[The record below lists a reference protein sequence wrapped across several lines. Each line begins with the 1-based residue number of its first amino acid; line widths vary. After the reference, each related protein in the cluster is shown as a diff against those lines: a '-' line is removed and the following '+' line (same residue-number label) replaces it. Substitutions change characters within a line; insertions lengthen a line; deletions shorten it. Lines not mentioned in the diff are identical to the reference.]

1 MNIHKI
7 HLGVI
12 EQVHGGGKGAPL
24 TTSKLAGIL
33 EQEYGIF
40 SGFVAANAEWINEQ
54 IARAM
59 AGAAASALVS
69 NEGVA
74 LPLERVAADLAHRL
88 QQTIATG
95 QIEHLDLGPG
105 KVPTQAAL
113 MGINHRFKSGLNN
126 VSPGQKAAFI
136 QAQKKLP
143 GGERARPVG
152 DRRPSFVDTGI
163 LLGSI
168 KGWAE

>member
-1 MNIHKI
+1 MKI

-12 EQVHGGGKGAPL
+12 GQVHGGGRQPL
-24 TTSKLAGIL
+24 TTSKLAEIL

-40 SGFVAANAEWINEQ
+40 SSFVAANAEWINGQ
-54 IARAM
+54 IAEAM

-69 NEGVA
+69 DEGVA

-88 QQTIATG
+88 QQAIATG
-95 QIEHLDLGPG
+95 QIERLDLGPG
-105 KVPTQAAL
+105 TVPTRAAL

-126 VSPGQKAAFI
+126 ISPGQKAAFLKE
-136 QAQKKLP
+136 QKKLP
-143 GGERARPVG
+143 RGEHARPVG

-168 KGWAE
+168 RGWAE

>member
-1 MNIHKI
+1 MKI

-12 EQVHGGGKGAPL
+12 EQVHGSGKDDPL
-24 TTSKLAGIL
+24 TTSKLAEIL

-54 IARAM
+54 IAEAM

-88 QQTIATG
+88 QQAITTD
-95 QIEHLDLGPG
+95 QIERLDLGPG

-126 VSPGQKAAFI
+126 VSPGQKAAFLEE
-136 QAQKKLP
+136 QKTLP
-143 GGERARPVG
+143 RGERARPVG

-168 KGWAE
+168 RGWAE

>member
-1 MNIHKI
+1 MGMKI

-12 EQVHGGGKGAPL
+12 GQVHGGSKDDPL
-24 TTSKLAGIL
+24 TTSKLAEIL

-40 SGFVAANAEWINEQ
+40 SGFVAANAEWINGQ
-54 IARAM
+54 IAEAM

-74 LPLERVAADLAHRL
+74 PPLERVATDLAHRL
-88 QQTIATG
+88 QQAIATG
-95 QIEHLDLGPG
+95 QIERLDLGPG
-105 KVPTQAAL
+105 TVPTRAAL

-126 VSPGQKAAFI
+126 ISPGQKAAFLK
-136 QAQKKLP
+136 AQKKLP
-143 GGERARPVG
+143 RGERARPVG

-168 KGWAE
+168 RGWAE

>member
-1 MNIHKI
+1 MKIHKI

-12 EQVHGGGKGAPL
+12 EQVHGGGKGDPL
-24 TTSKLAGIL
+24 TTSRLAGIL

-40 SGFVAANAEWINEQ
+40 SGFVAANAEWINKQ
-54 IARAM
+54 IAEAM

-69 NEGVA
+69 GEGVA
-74 LPLERVAADLAHRL
+74 MPLERVAADLAHRL
-88 QQTIATG
+88 QQAIATG
-95 QIEHLDLGPG
+95 QIERLDLGPG

-126 VSPGQKAAFI
+126 VSPSQKAAFLK
-136 QAQKKLP
+136 AQKKLP
-143 GGERARPVG
+143 KGERARPVG

>member
-1 MNIHKI
+1 MKI

-12 EQVHGGGKGAPL
+12 GQVHGGGKNDPL
-24 TTSKLAGIL
+24 TTSRLAEIL

-40 SGFVAANAEWINEQ
+40 SGFVAANAEWINGQ
-54 IARAM
+54 IAEAM

-88 QQTIATG
+88 QQAIATG
-95 QIEHLDLGPG
+95 QIERLGLGPG

-126 VSPGQKAAFI
+126 VSPGQKAAFLEE
-136 QAQKKLP
+136 QKTLP
-143 GGERARPVG
+143 RGEHARPVG
-152 DRRPSFVDTGI
+152 ERRPSFVDTGI

-168 KGWAE
+168 RGWAE